1 MKTKLAALTLPLA
14 LLAMPGQAKAQAGQS
29 KSGTDETGAVTTI
42 KPQEGDLSIADV
54 LRRKASGLEVS
65 TDRNGNIGIRIRN
78 AGTIMT
84 SSTPLIL
91 IDGVRA
97 SSDELRSL
105 NPLSIDKVRVLRD
118 VSSTSM
124 YGMEGANGVVLI
136 QLKK

>member
-1 MKTKLAALTLPLA
+1 MKTKLVALMLPLA
-14 LLAMPGQAKAQAGQS
+14 LLIMPGRANAQTDQS
-29 KSGTDETGAVTTI
+29 KSGTNETGAVTTI
-42 KPQEGDLSIADV
+42 KPREGGLSIADV

-84 SSTPLIL
+84 GSSPLIL

-97 SSDELRSL
+97 SGDDLRSL
-105 NPLSIDKVRVLRD
+105 NPLSVDKVRVLRD

-136 QLKK
+136 YLKR

>member
-1 MKTKLAALTLPLA
+1 MKTKLAALMLPLA
-14 LLAMPGQAKAQAGQS
+14 LLIMPGPANAQAGQS

-54 LRRKASGLEVS
+54 LRRKASGLEVR
-65 TDRNGNIGIRIRN
+65 TDPDGNIGIRIRN

-84 SSTPLIL
+84 GSTPLIL

-97 SSDELRSL
+97 SGDELRTL
-105 NPLSIDKVRVLRD
+105 NPLSVDKVQVLRD

-124 YGMEGANGVVLI
+124 YGMAGANGVVLI
-136 QLKK
+136 HLKK